1 MNCNVFFF
9 YQDLFSKK
17 SNAEKKDQDSSFLE
31 NLKKKKKYGG
41 VLSEKETFESMKS
54 FQNNK
59 SPGND
64 GLQKSF
70 AI

>member
-17 SNAEKKDQDSSFLE
+17 SNAEKKDQDSFLE